1 MPSIHHLLK
10 QLSPDSNT
18 KGKQFEKITQWFLQN
33 EPEWQAK
40 IEKVWLWADY
50 PDKWGVD
57 RGIDLICQFKDGTL
71 WAVQAKCYHADYA
84 LKKADIDSF

>member
-1 MPSIHHLLK
+1 MCRNLTNKQVCTKTHKPKMVCYRALSSFHHLLK

-40 IEKVWLWADY
+40 SL
-50 PDKWGVD
+50 
-57 RGIDLICQFKDGTL
+57 T
-71 WAVQAKCYHADYA
+71 
-84 LKKADIDSF
+84 